1 MQRSRGRTLHALLGQ
16 SRTLR
21 LQLREHIHIDET
33 IPWVAQLSQPEDGQ
47 SNFLFFTR
55 WERAIKEHG
64 ETVDDADAAW
74 SLGKDIVT
82 LGQTNQ

>member
-1 MQRSRGRTLHALLGQ
+1 MKQFHGLRSSLNH
-16 SRTLR
+16 
-21 LQLREHIHIDET
+21 
-33 IPWVAQLSQPEDGQ
+33 EDGQ